1 MIQFLKEL
9 EETLIQGKMG
19 MSRRGSV
26 SPRSINQIF
35 MEIFTFKNSVLEQD
49 QGIYHCIRL
58 IIYQDNDSQKNVL
71 TFF

>member
-1 MIQFLKEL
+1 
-9 EETLIQGKMG
+9 
-19 MSRRGSV
+19 
-26 SPRSINQIF
+26 

-58 IIYQDNDSQKNVL
+58 IIYQDNDSHKNVL